1 MRRSIAPVA
10 AALAVVAV
18 VSSDV
23 PAAEPEFDGEIRAR
37 QSVFLNGDFD
47 SDADDADN
55 FATLRTRVGMRFA
68 AGDHASAYVQFQDT
82 RAFGEPA
89 GTRVSLEQVDLHQG
103 YLNVE
108 DVYDSPLSL
117 RIGRQEM
124 SYGRGRQIAA
134 NQWDEVGRSFDG
146 VRMLY
151 DIEDFGFFDL
161 FAMKLRET
169 GGVSSINSG
178 AAVTAGGVES
188 ALFGAYLQYEPSEEL
203 DVEVYVLDVY
213 RDAGDL
219 FDPETRVLVDENN
232 TANLFTTGA
241 RFEYADERVTVYGE
255 GAVQFG
261 DAPKTL
267 ADGEVVARDHAGY
280 AAYAGV
286 DYVLPSD
293 GEVESWLGLQVDFAS
308 GDDDREDDEISG
320 YVPLFPRR
328 HDPLGA
334 MDLVGWSNVLG
345 VRGRAG
351 VDAGNGWTLWL
362 DYHWFG
368 VVEEVDAWYTVD
380 GPLYGARRVFADVR
394 DAGPVFY
401 RGNESFDSTL
411 GSEIDATA
419 RFEVDES
426 LSFSLELAY
435 WIPGDWQEQS
445 AAQAA
450 NEILRRLGDPAYD
463 PDFDPAAEAAELDA
477 AFSLYLQ
484 TTARF

>member
-1 MRRSIAPVA
+1 MERPILRAA
-10 AALAVVAV
+10 AALAVVATLPPEL
-18 VSSDV
+18 
-23 PAAEPEFDGEIRAR
+23 PAADPEFDAELRAR
-37 QSVFLNGDFD
+37 QSAFVNGDFD
-47 SDADDADN
+47 RDADDTDN
-55 FATLRTRVGMRFA
+55 FATLRTRVGLRFA

-89 GTRVSLEQVDLHQG
+89 DTRVSLEQVDLHQG
-103 YLNVE
+103 YLDIDE
-108 DVYDSPLSL
+108 VYDAPLSV

-134 NQWDEVGRSFDG
+134 NDWDDVGRSFDG

-151 DIEDFGFFDL
+151 DIEDFGFFDV
-161 FAMKLRET
+161 FAMKLAET
-169 GGVSSINSG
+169 GAVSTINSG
-178 AAVTAGGVES
+178 SAVTATGTES

-219 FDPETRVLVDENN
+219 LDPETRAVVDEDN

-241 RFEYADERVTVYGE
+241 RFEYAEDRLTAYGE

-261 DAPKTL
+261 DAPNTL
-267 ADGEVVARDHAGY
+267 VDGTVVGRDYAGY
-280 AAYAGV
+280 AAYAGA
-286 DYVLPSD
+286 DYVLSSAD
-293 GEVESWLGLQVDFAS
+293 GIESWLGVQVDFAS
-308 GDDDREDDEISG
+308 GDDDRADDEFSG
-320 YVPLFPRR
+320 YVPLFPLR
-328 HDPLGA
+328 HVPLGA

-351 VDAGNGWTLWL
+351 VDGGNGWTLWL
-362 DYHWFG
+362 DYHWFR
-368 VVEEVDAWYTVD
+368 VVEVVDAWYTVD
-380 GPLYGARRVFADVR
+380 GPLYGGRRVFADVR

-411 GSEIDATA
+411 GQEIDATV
-419 RFEVDES
+419 RYEVDAS

-435 WIPGDWQEQS
+435 WMPGDWQEQS

-450 NEILRRLGDPAYD
+450 NDILRRLDDPAHD
-463 PDFDPAAEAAELDA
+463 PDFDAAANAAELDD